1 LIGPSATACRVA
13 AYRLSFIRVSLPYGD
28 PGADE
33 ALARDVAGGTVVSA
47 GDAMIRYLRARTT
60 FFDQAVVDAI
70 ERGISQLVSIGS
82 GYDGRALRYSTPG
95 VRWWE
100 VDRSGTQL
108 DKLARL
114 ARLHIDVTGVG
125 FVAHDL
131 DDPGLAAALVS
142 ARYQTA
148 EDGFFLCEGVAVYL
162 EDRVLTASLTELRS
176 VASPGTRLALSLGTT
191 ESSSWRRARFE
202 GTVARLG
209 EPARSSFRGESA
221 IALLAATGWGVVPT
235 SARAERAG
243 FVIAAPT

>member
-13 AYRLSFIRVSLPYGD
+13 AYRLSFVRVAAPYGAA
-28 PGADE
+28 GADE

-47 GDAMIRYLRARTT
+47 SAAMTRYLRARTT

-70 ERGISQLVSIGS
+70 ERGVSHLVSIGS

-100 VDRSGTQL
+100 VDRAGTQA

-114 ARLHIDVTGVG
+114 ARLQIDVTGVG

-131 DDPGLAAALVS
+131 NDPGLAAALVS
-142 ARYQTA
+142 AGYRTV

-162 EDRVLTASLTELRS
+162 EDRVLMATLTELRS
-176 VASPGTRLALSLGTT
+176 VASPGTRLAVSLGTT

-202 GTVARLG
+202 RTVARLG
-209 EPARSSFRGESA
+209 EPARSSFRGESSV
-221 IALLAATGWGVVPT
+221 ALLAATGWGVVPT
-235 SARAERAG
+235 SERAERAG
-243 FVIAAPT
+243 LVTAFPT